1 MTKAIQTVTDY
12 FESTISGLPF
22 ATNLVLTLDPDRFLK
37 LNKEFID
44 TNGKKWQVIHYF
56 GNDLTFRKEYSNK
69 SKDQRAP
76 IVIWITYPPERKEGK
91 INLSYIFDIIQKT
104 EKTIDL
110 SLHDILDKVI
120 HGETWPDELFKYTR
134 EIGND
139 LSHFK
144 SLHQT
149 LRKQL
154 PQKAPL
160 NINHAKALI
169 IALKNSQ
176 IPIEE
181 LILGSITPE
190 EGLNKYVAL
199 ILSYDVDKNDT
210 KLLREIVESNLPQ
223 VTSEIAPWLEL
234 NNQDLATFL
243 YLLDIAKRYH
253 IPNPIVQ
260 LKGIGLLSFD
270 PDPLDHQRIAK
281 VLENTNSQ
289 PDLRLCIM
297 KIAEKRLGA
306 KELSKLVDCMN
317 LKTPTLIAEAI
328 QKEKY
333 PLFVYTLSIHFLK
346 ETTKTKELDSKD
358 ISWARTLD
366 NHPIIAEKIETKFSQ
381 RATDIL
387 HFLAGVASIL
397 QAVEEPF
404 EPKNDIASI
413 IDWYKESGIFKV
425 QLTIA
430 RINRSLKAIYDD
442 ELRKTL
448 AEQLSKIRKH
458 ATRKLETADLNLASL
473 IEKSWK
479 EYLSHPRLA
488 INVLHDY
495 VLNREITP
503 TKTRRIWIL
512 IFDGMRLDTWEEI
525 VKPIM
530 SSRFEVR
537 EEKLYITMLPS
548 ETDVARV
555 AILAGASPIDWAD
568 YEGAYTSDH
577 NILAS
582 RLFQLSRSEGKQ
594 KLRVTV
600 SSETDYAQRRL
611 DEAKFLYNVLIYNL
625 SDDWIH
631 SFRGDVCEL
640 NDNIR
645 GTLERTILPDLER
658 RISEED
664 HVILT
669 SDHGFIELASE
680 NGIHVDTR
688 RSYSRRPRT
697 EEKPFVAHR
706 RMKNLLHSSGY
717 RIAFNDLEFFTVAK
731 GRKWF
736 SRPRGKYSR
745 YAHGGISLD
754 ETVVPGALIGKIA
767 IPRVD
772 LSLRCPDS
780 VQLSEDVS
788 SKIDIELENKGNTE
802 TEFVLIIAVNTGEKE
817 KYPGALLPKE
827 TQHFSFTFAKPNLR
841 MKHLRI
847 ALSYRDADG
856 KMTQPKTKIIPIS
869 VKERK
874 DKVEFRFGG
883 LDKLGE

>member
-1 MTKAIQTVTDY
+1 MKKTIQTVTDY
-12 FESTISGLPF
+12 FESTISGLPL
-22 ATNLVLTLDPDRFLK
+22 ATNLVLTLDPDRFLN
-37 LNKEFID
+37 LNKEFTD

-56 GNDLTFRKEYSNK
+56 GNDLTFRKEYSSI
-69 SKDQRAP
+69 SKDRRTP
-76 IVIWITYPPERKEGK
+76 IILWITYPPKREEVK
-91 INLSYIFDIIQKT
+91 INLSYIYDIIEKT

-110 SLHDILDKVI
+110 SIHDVLDEII
-120 HGETWPDELFKYTR
+120 HGETWPNELFKYAQ
-134 EIGND
+134 EIGNE

-154 PQKAPL
+154 PRKAPL
-160 NINHAKALI
+160 NINHAKALV
-169 IALKNSQ
+169 IALRKPQ

-181 LILGSITPE
+181 LIFGSITHE
-190 EGLNKYVAL
+190 EALNKYVTL
-199 ILSYDVDKNDT
+199 ILSHDLNKDDT

-223 VTSEIAPWLEL
+223 VASEIAPWLEL
-234 NNQDLATFL
+234 DNQDLATFL

-270 PDPLDHQRIAK
+270 PDPLDHQRIGK
-281 VLENTNSQ
+281 ILEDTTSQ
-289 PDLRLCIM
+289 PDLKLRIM
-297 KIAEKRLGA
+297 KIAEKKLGA
-306 KELSKLVDCMN
+306 KELSKLIDCMN
-317 LKTPTLIAEAI
+317 LKTPTLMAQAI
-328 QKEKY
+328 RKEKC

-346 ETTKTKELDSKD
+346 ETTKNKELDSKD
-358 ISWARTLD
+358 LNWARTLD
-366 NHPIIAEKIETKFSQ
+366 THPVIAEKIETKFSQ
-381 RATDIL
+381 RAIDIL
-387 HFLAGVASIL
+387 HFLAGMASIL
-397 QAVEEPF
+397 HAVVETF
-404 EPKNDIASI
+404 EPKNDLATI
-413 IDWYKESGIFKV
+413 IDWYKDSGIFKV
-425 QLTIA
+425 ELTIA
-430 RINRSLKAIYDD
+430 SVNRDLRAVYDD

-448 AEQLSKIRKH
+448 TQQLSKVRKQ
-458 ATRKLETADLNLASL
+458 ATRKLEAADLNLASL
-473 IEKSWK
+473 IEKNWK
-479 EYLSHPRLA
+479 EYLFHPRLA
-488 INVLHDY
+488 INILHDY
-495 VLNREITP
+495 VLNRGITP
-503 TKTRRIWIL
+503 TKARRIWIL

-530 SSRFEVR
+530 SSKFEVR

-555 AILAGASPIDWAD
+555 AILAGASPVDWTD
-568 YEGAYTSDH
+568 YEGRYTSDH

-600 SSETDYAQRRL
+600 SSETDYGQRRL
-611 DEAKFLYNVLIYNL
+611 DEGEFLYNILIYNL

-631 SFRGDVCEL
+631 TFRGDVCEL

-645 GTLERTILPDLER
+645 GTLKRVILPDLER
-658 RISEED
+658 RIEEED
-664 HVILT
+664 VVILT

-680 NGIHVDTR
+680 DGMPVDTR
-688 RSYSRRPRT
+688 RSYSRSPQT
-697 EEKPFVAHR
+697 ERKPVIAYR
-706 RMKNLLHSSGY
+706 LLKNLLHSGGY
-717 RIAFNDLEFFTVAK
+717 RMAFNDYEFFTVAK

-754 ETVVPGALIGKIA
+754 EMVVPGALIGKIV
-767 IPRVD
+767 IPRVE
-772 LSLRCPDS
+772 LSMRCPDY
-780 VQLSEDVS
+780 VRLDEDVS
-788 SKIDIELENKGNTE
+788 SKIDIELENMGNKE
-802 TEFVLIIAVNTGEKE
+802 TQFVLIIATNTGEKE

-841 MKHLRI
+841 MKHLKI
-847 ALSYRDADG
+847 TLSYRDADE
-856 KMTQPKTKIIPIS
+856 KMTSPKSKIIPIS

-883 LDKLGE
+883 LEKLGE